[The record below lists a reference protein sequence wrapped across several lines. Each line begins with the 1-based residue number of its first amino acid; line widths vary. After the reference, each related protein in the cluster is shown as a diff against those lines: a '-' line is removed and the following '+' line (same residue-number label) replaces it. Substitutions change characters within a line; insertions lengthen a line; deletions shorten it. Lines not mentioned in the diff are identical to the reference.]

1 MLFSNLSN
9 EYLGGTDIA
18 RSLKGVA
25 EFRLKN
31 DDEKVTDGG
40 TDVDL
45 AYLDESSLG
54 TCLGTDEDLRALLG
68 GVNVLLIPVMYR

>member
-1 MLFSNLSN
+1 M
-9 EYLGGTDIA
+9 
-18 RSLKGVA
+18 K
-25 EFRLKN
+25 K

-40 TDVDL
+40 TDDDL